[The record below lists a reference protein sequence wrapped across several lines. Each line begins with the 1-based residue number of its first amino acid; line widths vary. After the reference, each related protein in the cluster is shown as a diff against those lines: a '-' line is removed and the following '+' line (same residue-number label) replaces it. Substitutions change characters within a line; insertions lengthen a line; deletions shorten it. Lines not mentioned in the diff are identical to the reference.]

1 MKNVEII
8 MDAHCYVF
16 NREDGTGG
24 LGKDLELWVNNRYGP
39 DNVFVNK
46 SVFFVSIL
54 TGIVKVKRYRTH
66 RYCMSYKLALNG

>member
-16 NREDGTGG
+16 NREDEIGG
-24 LGKDLELWVNNRYGP
+24 MGKDLELWVNNRYGP
-39 DNVFVNK
+39 DNVFENK

-54 TGIVKVKRYRTH
+54 TGIVKRYRTH
-66 RYCMSYKLALNG
+66 RYCKSYKWALNG

>member
-1 MKNVEII
+1 MKNVEIN

-46 SVFFVSIL
+46 NVFFVSIL
-54 TGIVKVKRYRTH
+54 TSIVKRYRTH

>member
-24 LGKDLELWVNNRYGP
+24 WVRTWSYG
-39 DNVFVNK
+39 
-46 SVFFVSIL
+46 
-54 TGIVKVKRYRTH
+54 
-66 RYCMSYKLALNG
+66 